1 MKRLI
6 LTAFAAAFGVFAA
19 GCGDVVTDTGETL
32 VISQAEEDIIGA
44 IEVNVSED
52 SPEDESTALVEITA
66 KSLNVREQASA
77 DSALITTLNEG
88 DQEDFLGEEG
98 DWYKIRV
105 EVDGEERTGYI
116 SGNYAEVIEPDA
128 GENSDVEEEALGE
141 VEVTVKSLKVR
152 SEASTSGSVL
162 TSLKNGEVVEY
173 FGEEDGWYKV
183 RVEVDGQIKTGYISA
198 DFAKVME

>member
-6 LTAFAAAFGVFAA
+6 LTAFAAVFGIFAA
-19 GCGDVVTDTGETL
+19 GCGDVETDTGETL
-32 VISQAEEDIIGA
+32 VISQAEEDIIGD

-52 SPEDESTALVEITA
+52 APEEENVTQVKITA

-77 DSALITTLNEG
+77 DSARITTLNEG
-88 DQEDFLGEEG
+88 DSAVFLGEEG
-98 DWYKIRV
+98 DWYQIRV

-116 SGNYAEVIEPDA
+116 AGNYAEVIEPEA
-128 GENSDVEEEALGE
+128 GENSDGEEEALGE
-141 VEVTVKSLKVR
+141 VEVTAKALKVR

-162 TSLKNGEVVEY
+162 TSLKSGEVVEY

-183 RVEVDGQIKTGYISA
+183 RVEVDGQKKTGYISA